1 MSSQQPSQA
10 PAAASETNLTAT
22 QAAATTAVPAATPAA
37 EPTAT
42 PARPTTGNEATLPVD
57 EQHNSRNMMHF
68 GPANRGSNVSSL
80 DFKNNGIQGAASKM
94 SPKSHKKLMIQNN
107 IKNLQFSIE
116 AILSKNDNIHLSK
129 KKSNQKQEIL
139 NLKLVTLKHS
149 SLEGQSSEL
158 MANSVQP
165 DPNRIGL
172 HGDNN
177 SAKLEIQQQQVT
189 SSPSPAPAFEAAAA
203 DAADVAATVAAMT
216 AVQHVHPYVANLDR
230 GSIPTATLHY
240 MPLHPHTGQQLQ
252 SHGGHSQH
260 QSHQGIIPEQPITR
274 HTQAPRSAAPSL
286 QAPRYHTTPPETAMQ
301 PPSYA
306 APQPPRNAAPQPP
319 RNAAPSL
326 QSPQDEVA
334 PLRAAT
340 PMSPRLAAPSQQP
353 PQDNAT
359 PTMEVMQP
367 PCYAALQPPR
377 HAAPSLQATQYG
389 AMHMTGHVYTPHHA
403 APSPYGAAPTVI
415 DQATRQKE
423 RHMAGDT
430 RIKCQASST
439 GTIAKHAHAQ
449 DAPRDV
455 RSYPLLGLSRE
466 QQMGHNLPV
475 ALMPTRQQSRPQAL
489 AQHYIIGR
497 RLHEVGMD
505 PCKNV
510 QNQSLAATRPQ
521 TAYPT
526 SPVPSRIYYP
536 PASPHNEML
545 RGLGPIRQ
553 GQIVKDFPQKSR
565 NSLYTPTWH
574 LNVPS
579 SLGNA
584 QPTYVAR
591 VPAAAMQGTGVG
603 QVALPPHV
611 LAPPPPPPLSPL
623 ARHLISTPLTQS
635 GPGATSEIKAS
646 GTAEAIETEL
656 HSGVPPPCP
665 QLYRCVP
672 PPMPA
677 VPQARDRLL
686 MPPPWQPPKSQGAGF
701 SRNCENRKM
710 RSPIGMVSI
719 TERMANMQSM
729 YGQNAGPIDGNMTND
744 SDSNFQETALQ
755 KEDSNVNIWKNP
767 INQGQLSQDVKEVI
781 PNQGSN
787 VNQNITDPTLIIDKD
802 AVNPGSGIT
811 QNLTQSGQYINDV
824 IGNQVSHVNSN
835 KNQHNTN
842 TGSNVHMSHEHEQSP
857 SLFSI
862 TNKDHDDMMDHEVVQ
877 IKPEVIESQPDID
890 YITMT
895 NSDDEEDE
903 LISEEHPWEPPP
915 IKDRKKLLYD
925 EESKAYKLSSI
936 QLKAARAML
945 DKEVAEL
952 DHKSVTQMLQNPKT
966 TSTAYTDIF
975 VEKDY
980 ESPLYLSSFVIDSP
994 GCNDK
999 FKCQACNT
1007 EYKIR
1012 QSFRV
1017 HHRRKIHINNFEHWI
1032 KIKERQNL
1040 LEPLHKKPRI
1050 SQDAITLAKKAIAY
1064 YRQIHGM
1071 AQNEVFIASNINQ
1084 DVVPSQSG
1092 SDQEFQ
1098 EYTRAS
1104 LALKQNIPAYL
1115 SDFKKNIL
1123 NVLSIIYFD
1132 RNNRSLDIHFD
1143 HMIGRQNHWILVM
1156 FKKLK
1161 ARPQARKFIQE
1172 RFDQG
1177 DLSFVKKSPAQL
1189 EETKEINGMARLLF
1203 PIFLKCQFI
1212 PTSYIILMAVL
1223 MNTNNEW
1230 FIITTS
1236 TYLNNRSFIDLL
1248 VNSGVAKL
1256 KPTVSNPPIQPPET
1270 EIQALLESANT
1281 NRPRIVHD
1289 SQIHPPETEM
1299 QANMVH
1305 PDSPIHPPETEIQT
1319 ERVHQDN
1326 TDSNKTFIEGINHHI
1341 EDDLLLLQTTLNED
1355 VELINDSKRNN
1366 NIDTSSWSLEDQHY
1380 QNSSNSTS
1388 TSTIPTIHEVID
1400 SDDMEEED
1408 SNQHQDQADDHQQ
1421 ELVER
1426 SQEDHPDVSTIYVP
1440 NLPRETTKEDL
1451 IPVFNSFGII
1461 KEIQLK
1467 TLRRSKKKNAIV
1479 IFSNQ
1484 HNARSAM
1491 LSLNSTT
1498 YKHRKNNVRMSRDK
1512 SFMSIGN
1519 QLDVPPVLPVDIPE
1533 MQNLTIKKNN
1543 KRKLVPDNN
1552 SLDVNGGHSQSH
1564 PCSDPSD
1571 EEVQTQTQFED
1582 LDDKST
1588 PPDPIALA
1596 QNLFMYWQQYLNFH
1610 IDMENTESDMFA
1622 QATLDELSILVSEN
1636 STSTEM
1642 EEKME

>member
-42 PARPTTGNEATLPVD
+42 PSKATTGNEATLPVD

-116 AILSKNDNIHLSK
+116 AILSKNDNIQLSK
-129 KKSNQKQEIL
+129 KKSNQKQEML
-139 NLKLVTLKHS
+139 NLKSVTLKHS

-286 QAPRYHTTPPETAMQ
+286 QAPQYHATPPETAMQ

-359 PTMEVMQP
+359 PTMEIMQP

-430 RIKCQASST
+430 RNKYQASFT

-466 QQMGHNLPV
+466 QHMGHNLPV

-536 PASPHNEML
+536 PASPQNDIL
-545 RGLGPIRQ
+545 GGLGPIRQ

-623 ARHLISTPLTQS
+623 ARHLILTPLTQS

-686 MPPPWQPPKSQGAGF
+686 MPPPWQPPKSQVAGF
-701 SRNCENRKM
+701 SRNCENREM

-719 TERMANMQSM
+719 TERMASMQSM
-729 YGQNAGPIDGNMTND
+729 YGQNAGPIEGNMTND

-811 QNLTQSGQYINDV
+811 QNQTQSGQYINDV

-1071 AQNEVFIASNINQ
+1071 AQNEVFITSNINQ

-1104 LALKQNIPAYL
+1104 HALKQNIPAYL

-1270 EIQALLESANT
+1270 EIQ
-1281 NRPRIVHD
+1281 
-1289 SQIHPPETEM
+1289 
-1299 QANMVH
+1299 
-1305 PDSPIHPPETEIQT
+1305 T

-1326 TDSNKTFIEGINHHI
+1326 TNSNKTFIEGINHHI